1 MAKEIKAIKCPNCGS
16 VNKLELKPDFYKC
29 SNCQTEYFLDDNDVN
44 INYNHNFNNSNQFGD
59 NSKAIKT
66 VAIVIGCI
74 IGAFILFAVLIGIF
88 SSNKQK
94 NTPTYSTSSA
104 NDDEDDFYTIRYKAL
119 TFLKTSTKQP
129 IILAFEERRYNAKSN
144 DSRNGNYLSFYNPF
158 DKKLIAEEKVNNESH
173 SHSEFKFRTFS
184 DGNIYIIN
192 NKATFL
198 KLNQETFKTED
209 VGKKYF
215 EANPEL
221 QIGAATIEFVYDNYG
236 DGLVL
241 LTNDGKKRY
250 YYPFV
255 QKLYT
260 EKEFRNACEGFN
272 NLLPTAKNK
281 TIHVFTSQSTDYPED
296 KLQLIQLTYLDN
308 GPGAKDVADHLAWG
322 KDFGGSGIFT
332 DNDPYR
338 KLLIAPY
345 EKKRNRILNWK
356 DITPDR
362 LYFAPSVIIDEGE
375 DLLIQFR
382 ADANEKS
389 AFKLQKLNKNSG
401 TIEWTTALP
410 AGKKL
415 QTITKYKDGFVGV
428 CDGDQVIVLDT
439 KGTITSNY
447 KLD

>member
-16 VNKLELKPDFYKC
+16 VNKIELKPDFYKC
-29 SNCQTEYFLDDNDVN
+29 SSCQTEYFLDDNDVN
-44 INYNHNFNNSNQFGD
+44 INYNHNFNNANQFGD

-66 VAIVIGCI
+66 VAIVVGCI
-74 IGAFILFAVLIGIF
+74 IGIFVLFSILIGIF

-94 NTPTYSTSSA
+94 NIPVYSTSSTSEDE
-104 NDDEDDFYTIRYKAL
+104 NDYYTIRYKSLA
-119 TFLKTSTKQP
+119 FLKTNTKQP
-129 IILAFEERRYNAKSN
+129 IILSFEERRYNGRNNEAK
-144 DSRNGNYLSFYNPF
+144 NGTYLSFYNPF
-158 DKKLIAEEKVNNESH
+158 DKKLVAEEKVGNESF
-173 SHSEFKFRTFS
+173 SHSEFKFKTLS

-198 KLNQETFKTED
+198 KLNNETLKTED

-221 QIGAATIEFVYDNYG
+221 QIGTATIEFVYDNYG
-236 DGLVL
+236 DGLII
-241 LTNDGKKRY
+241 LTNDGKKRF
-250 YYPFV
+250 YYPFI

-260 EKEFRNACEGFN
+260 EKEFRKACEGFD

-281 TIHVFTSQSTDYPED
+281 TIHVFTSESTDYPED
-296 KLQLIQLTYLDN
+296 KLQLIQLIYLDN
-308 GPGAKDVADHLAWG
+308 GQGAKDVADHLAWG
-322 KDFGGSGIFT
+322 RNYGGSGIFT
-332 DNDPYR
+332 DRDPY
-338 KLLIAPY
+338 KKTLIAPY
-345 EKKRNRILNWK
+345 EKTRNRILSWK

-362 LYFAPSVIIDEGE
+362 LYFAPSVIIDEDE

-401 TIEWTTALP
+401 AIEWTTALP

-415 QTITKYKDGFVGV
+415 QTIIKYKDGFVGV
-428 CDGDQVIVLDT
+428 CDGDLVIILDA